1 MSQLTT
7 ELREKHCKSCEGGV
21 PALSDREVRDALKA
35 VPSWELSSDGKKI
48 RREWKLKDFAT
59 GLEFIQKVGELAEN
73 EDHHPD
79 IHLVG
84 YRNLA
89 IELSTHA
96 VGGLT
101 ENDFIVAAK
110 IDALPV
116 KVKT

>member
-1 MSQLTT
+1 MNSLTT
-7 ELREKHCKSCEGGV
+7 ELRTKHCKSCEGGV
-21 PALSDREVRDALKA
+21 PELSEREVRDSLKA
-35 VPSWELSSDGKKI
+35 VPMWNLSSDGKKI
-48 RREWKLKDFAT
+48 RRDWKLKDFAT

-101 ENDFIVAAK
+101 ENDFIMAAK
-110 IDALPV
+110 IDDITV